1 MLHQATSVHIF
12 SIFSLSFWTTF
23 SLSPLR
29 YSFFF
34 PPSFGPVI
42 LFSSLLW
49 TIHFL
54 FLSLFD
60 HSFITSLIS
69 HYLFVFPPPL
79 DHSFSLLWTF
89 HSLFT
94 LFWTIHLFPLSFGLS
109 FFFHSRL
116 DHSFI
121 SSLLWTIILFSLSFG
136 PFIYFLYPLDYHSML
151 TLFWT
156 IHLFPLSF
164 GLSFFFP
171 LYILAIPSIFLASF
185 IYTFLFTYSLTY
197 VNTFIAESRSHW
209 ALRENHRATHGM

>member
-12 SIFSLSFWTTF
+12 SIFF
-23 SLSPLR
+23 SLILN
-29 YSFFF
+29 YSF
-34 PPSFGPVI
+34 SF
-42 LFSSLLW
+42 LLSVW
-49 TIHFL
+49 PFIYY
-54 FLSLFD
+54 LSHLD
-60 HSFITSLIS
+60 
-69 HYLFVFPPPL
+69 YLFVFPPPL